1 MNILVTL
8 DSLHDSGTYLEK
20 SFKLIQKLQ
29 GKQVLLLDVVDT
41 AELETIEA
49 VAATFDEE
57 LVASKKVALAALV
70 KELQGRYPALAITGS
85 IKTGNP
91 KSCIVKAAKDSQA
104 DLVISGSHH
113 YSNVEY
119 LLYHGSVS
127 AYLAKHLPC
136 DLFIIKNPAD

>member
-8 DSLHDSGTYLEK
+8 DSLHDSGAYLEK

-85 IKTGNP
+85 IN
-91 KSCIVKAAKDSQA
+91 
-104 DLVISGSHH
+104 
-113 YSNVEY
+113 SNVEY